1 MVPSV
6 LHSLTTTK
14 TFRENEAFDL
24 VSHTLLPVGFYLLL
38 FTRLAVSQWVCLFLS
53 FLIVPF
59 YFIPHFPTLFF
70 FMSKPLRSTAFHS
83 LQLYTLDIFSSQRF
97 VLGSY
102 NFFNMFPG
110 KILNLYL
117 LTWIFLSWCLYLLCH
132 LQSCRH
138 NITFEIFQRCFSRKL
153 SLIFNVPVVFHFW
166 SFVFTCTH
174 WCLSFSHL
182 KLSCP
187 VSLFEVT
194 KDGSKTETI
203 I

>member
-1 MVPSV
+1 MVPIV

-24 VSHTLLPVGFYLLL
+24 VSRTLLPIEFYLLP
-38 FTRLAVSQWVCLFLS
+38 FTRLAVSQWVCLFHS
-53 FLIVPF
+53 FF
-59 YFIPHFPTLFF
+59 Y
-70 FMSKPLRSTAFHS
+70 
-83 LQLYTLDIFSSQRF
+83 SSQRF

-102 NFFNMFPG
+102 NSFNMFPG

-117 LTWIFLSWCLYLLCH
+117 LPWIFLSWCLYLLCH

-138 NITFEIFQRCFSRKL
+138 NITFEIFQRCFPRKL
-153 SLIFNVPVVFHFW
+153 SLIFNVPVVFRFW

-182 KLSCP
+182 KLSSP
-187 VSLFEVT
+187 VSLFEET
-194 KDGSKTETI
+194 KDSSKTETI